1 MQVKIDFTSK
11 KGKKKFANFV
21 VTLAIININLFT
33 AGLFWL
39 AMTDHMMVPDTL
51 ITCFFSF
58 WGIEMLS
65 LASIRK
71 CKARY
76 NQSYEMNLEE
86 QQMQEEMNNEQI

>member
-11 KGKKKFANFV
+11 KGKRNFSNFV
-21 VTLAIININLFT
+21 VTLAVLNINLFT
-33 AGLFWL
+33 IGLFWL
-39 AMTDHMMVPDTL
+39 AMNNFMISDTL

-86 QQMQEEMNNEQI
+86 KQMEEEVGEI

>member
-1 MQVKIDFTSK
+1 MIS
-11 KGKKKFANFV
+11 
-21 VTLAIININLFT
+21 
-33 AGLFWL
+33 
-39 AMTDHMMVPDTL
+39 DTL

-71 CKARY
+71 SKAKY

-86 QQMQEEMNNEQI
+86 KQMEEENI